1 MKRLAAVLLLA
12 TTATASSAPLP
23 SSDEP
28 GPAGMPPG
36 PPPASAQVPR
46 LSQLQPLSPPGAVAP
61 SAQPG
66 EPLPG
71 PEATPSVLAQT
82 VVGGMAGVLGG
93 LLGGAIGYR
102 LDIADHSGGEFDGL
116 GGLVLGSAIG
126 LTAATTAGVML
137 VGHDQDHDASI
148 ALTWLGTVGGGIV
161 GGLVSSRS
169 ESPALIG
176 IAVVTGTAL
185 GGALMHNV
193 SRTRSSPATVR
204 VVPFAG
210 GGGFGLS
217 LVGTAP

>member
-1 MKRLAAVLLLA
+1 MKRFAAVLLVA
-12 TTATASSAPLP
+12 ATATASAAPQP
-23 SSDEP
+23 PAD
-28 GPAGMPPG
+28 GPAPPAPRVAQLQPPG
-36 PPPASAQVPR
+36 
-46 LSQLQPLSPPGAVAP
+46 LPLSPPGTVAP

-66 EPLPG
+66 EPRPD
-71 PEATPSVLAQT
+71 PEAAPSLIGQT
-82 VVGGMAGVLGG
+82 LVGGMAGVLGG
-93 LLGGAIGYR
+93 VLGGYLGYQ
-102 LDIADHSGGEFDGL
+102 LDIAGHSGGEFDGL
-116 GGLVLGSAIG
+116 GGLVLGGAIG

-137 VGHDQDHDASI
+137 AGHDPDHDASI

-193 SRTRSSPATVR
+193 SRTRSAPATIR